1 MSSNPQPIV
10 HEESAFF
17 PQLILNLELNRKTS
31 DLKDGGFPFVL
42 ERKCILAAFNVAS
55 IICLDSHVLHFK
67 ASKQI
72 NGSGML
78 RGLKLA

>member
-10 HEESAFF
+10 LEEFLSAIKFD
-17 PQLILNLELNRKTS
+17 LELNRKTS

-78 RGLKLA
+78 CGLKLA